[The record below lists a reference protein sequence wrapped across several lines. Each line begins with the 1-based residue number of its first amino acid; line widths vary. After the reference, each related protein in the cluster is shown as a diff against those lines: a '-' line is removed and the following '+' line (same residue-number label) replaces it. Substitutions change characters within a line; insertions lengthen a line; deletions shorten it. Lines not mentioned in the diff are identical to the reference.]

1 MQAKKEPSNFSI
13 VEWLDSET
21 ENAKNVKKETKRMS
35 HLLDEAVLPCR
46 HQHRPLLIHTD
57 HSADHQHAHGLDVH
71 RPQQRKALMI
81 SVALTTGMMIVEF
94 IAGLLTGSLMLI
106 SDAIHM
112 LSHATAL
119 GISLLAVVL
128 AQKKVGEHFPF
139 GLYRVEILA
148 ALFNGIGLAGFSVWI
163 IYEGIVR
170 MIDPVAI
177 LGPELTAVAI
187 VGLAVNLTTAVILRR
202 AGLEDLNTKSAFL
215 HMLADTFS
223 SAAIVVGGIIIVL
236 TDWFI
241 VDPILSMVVA
251 LLVARWSWG
260 LLRDSVLILLERKPD
275 TIDSAKLQ
283 RGLKQEFPEVRD
295 VHDVHIWEIT
305 SAFVCLTMHVVL
317 DDMKLKEANKVRSR
331 MTEYLQQQF
340 GVGHSVIQIEC

>member
-1 MQAKKEPSNFSI
+1 
-13 VEWLDSET
+13 
-21 ENAKNVKKETKRMS
+21 MS
-35 HLLDEAVLPCR
+35 HALKEAVLPCR
-46 HQHRPLLIHTD
+46 HQHKPLLIHAGRSVD
-57 HSADHQHAHGLDVH
+57 HHHTHEFAHSTSLTGQDAH
-71 RPQQRKALMI
+71 RPQQRRALFI
-81 SVALTTGMMIVEF
+81 SVLLTAGMMIVEF
-94 IAGLLTGSLMLI
+94 VAGWLTGSLMLI

-148 ALFNGIGLAGFSVWI
+148 ALFNGIGLAGFSIWI
-163 IYEGIVR
+163 IYEGIQR
-170 MIDPVAI
+170 IIDPVAI
-177 LGPELTAVAI
+177 LGPELTAVAL
-187 VGLAVNLTTAVILRR
+187 VGLAVNITTAFILRR

-223 SAAIVVGGIIIVL
+223 SAVIVIGGIIIVL

-241 VDPILSMVVA
+241 VDPILGMVVA

-275 TIDSAKLQ
+275 TINSTAVQ
-283 RGLKQEFPEVRD
+283 SGIKQEFPAVRD
-295 VHDVHIWEIT
+295 IHDIHIWEIT
-305 SAFVCLTMHVVL
+305 SGFVCLTMHIVL
-317 DDMKLKEANKVRSR
+317 DDVTLKDANVIRLK
-331 MTEYLQQQF
+331 MTKYLQDQF
-340 GVGHSVIQIEC
+340 GIGHSVIQIEC